1 MEHEEKI
8 AIIKEYKLSEQKIRQ
23 IERQLEAIVNK
34 TEDVEVTATGIESVT
49 IPYLLD
55 KIADIGLLNLE
66 LLLLNTKNAMAIHL
80 EHNLE
85 NELTT
90 EKMEAMMKETMK
102 KLGGLGDKFGLGT

>member
-1 MEHEEKI
+1 MEHEDKI
-8 AIIKEYKLSEQKIRQ
+8 AIIKDYKLSEQKIRQ
-23 IERQLEAIVNK
+23 VERQIEAIMNAP
-34 TEDVEVTATGIESVT
+34 EDVDTTGDSPTVAS
-49 IPYLLD
+49 LLQ

-66 LLLLNTKNAMAIHL
+66 LMLLNTKNAMAIHL